1 MATVGQGVPI
11 WEAHGH
17 FSQAQ
22 RKGGCPGCGVLRGGL
37 SLGGGRTGGRQR
49 LREVPRGR
57 PGQAVSHGLHTGF
70 AQGFSSSL
78 WLDFFFFFPFFNKDI
93 QRLLCLLSRKEIGL
107 HLS

>member
-1 MATVGQGVPI
+1 MGQGVLI

-22 RKGGCPGCGVLRGGL
+22 RRGGCPECGVLRGGL
-37 SLGGGRTGGRQR
+37 SLGGGRTGGRQG

-57 PGQAVSHGLHTGF
+57 PGQAVSRGPTQDLHKASLAHSGLI
-70 AQGFSSSL
+70 
-78 WLDFFFFFPFFNKDI
+78 FFPFFNKDL
-93 QRLLCLLSRKEIGL
+93 QHLLCLLSSKEIGL